1 MKRLSIYTILAVV
14 AMGACINTTIVR
26 AEEDHIKLN
35 KKIEP
40 VGDSKTDYMIT
51 LETYVTG
58 TQVNTVTTTNKPVDI
73 VLSLDISS
81 SMETIVSGT
90 GVTTYTA
97 QPSANYSYNGLA
109 NKTLYIKVGDTYY
122 QVKRDSYETTDGTT
136 YWLQYDN
143 NHHIGNPGTKTSDVL
158 YSGDLYT
165 QGLGSFSKYTKITNY
180 TYDNFPNGGIGG
192 TNLYYNDGL
201 GNKSKNYHQVSKKS
215 EETKTSHYYLF
226 YTIGT
231 TNYYLVGNSV
241 QTERPETPTSATET
255 IWTGEL
261 YTATSSGNRRRIDLL
276 DEAVKAFID
285 QIALNAA
292 GPDGD
297 PTTLDD
303 NISNRICLIGWDKH
317 EHYITGNSTDYTI
330 SRTDS
335 DYSNNFIDVLN
346 ADGTSNVDQL
356 KTYVEG
362 IVSICISDGSGTRQ
376 DRGILAA
383 RNCINAIPAA
393 RKEESNQVVVMFTDG
408 QPYASNEKIND
419 ADPKDQDRTDATHPY
434 TYSQYDGSSTEE
446 RRRVIYLA
454 MDYGKPMKDAG
465 IPIFS
470 VAMGIT
476 DDTYK
481 SWMDWISS
489 NYPDAVRENPG
500 TKITIKEGESGY
512 FFDSKEGN
520 NLTQIFEA
528 IAKKTSTD
536 GEVVELNSSSTAVVD
551 VVSDNFLIP
560 TGADLSTMKVWVE
573 SYYLDSEGVGKWAKK
588 GEANYYY
595 TGADLEIQLG
605 STDDAPFVEGSTTER
620 VKNKLTVTNFNY
632 GLADEW
638 NDDGSIKTKG
648 NWVGKRGTEDNPQY
662 WGNKV
667 VITFPV
673 KLNKDYEGGYQMPSN
688 DIKSGI
694 YIPDPNDP
702 TKMVQLRAYP
712 VPSVDF
718 PSLCIVKDGLQVGE
732 SAIFEVYKGSSTTP
746 LYTFTLIQREI
757 SANNHNP
764 GPCYMIIK
772 RLEGGEY
779 TVKEKTNWTWLY
791 GTETASI
798 TNTVIAADQLGV
810 TLSDFTSVGSKAKT
824 VLNNEIAIGLE
835 LNPKDVN
842 ADNPKVPL
850 CIIADISKEIS
861 GNAISILYHF
871 TNTRNTAGKPGHA
884 EAYAH
889 NEFQGGKNKGGT
901 ETGGNEEEDI

>member
-1 MKRLSIYTILAVV
+1 MKRLSIFTILAIL
-14 AMGACINTTIVR
+14 AMGTCMNTTTAR
-26 AEEDHIKLN
+26 AEEDHIKLS
-35 KKIEP
+35 KKITP

-58 TQVNTVTTTNKPVDI
+58 TQVNTVTTTTKPVDI

-81 SMETIVSGT
+81 SMYRNTVSGSGT
-90 GVTTYTA
+90 TTYNKQ
-97 QPSANYSYNGLA
+97 QPSASYSYNDLN
-109 NKTLYIKVGDTYY
+109 NKTLYIKVGENYY
-122 QVKRDSYETTDGTT
+122 QIKRNSYETSNGTT

-143 NHHIGNPGTKTSDVL
+143 QHHIGQQQTSADAVL
-158 YSGDLYT
+158 YDGNGDLYT
-165 QGLGSFSKYTKITNY
+165 KKGQSYTKYTESL
-180 TYDNFPNGGIGG
+180 TYNTFKDN
-192 TNLYYNDGL
+192 TYYYDT
-201 GNKSKNYHQVSKKS
+201 GNIKNRWKPVSRKSQ
-215 EETKTSHYYLF
+215 ETKTQHYYLY
-226 YTIGT
+226 YTIGD
-231 TNYYLVGNSV
+231 TNYYLSNNEVVTDIPSTYTDG
-241 QTERPETPTSATET
+241 ATK

-261 YTATSSGNRRRIDLL
+261 YTATSSGDRKRIDVL

-285 QIALNAA
+285 QIAVNAA

-297 PTTLDD
+297 PNTVND
-303 NISNRICLIGWDKH
+303 NVSNRICIIGWDKH
-317 EHYITGNSTDYTI
+317 EHYITGNSTNYTT
-330 SRTDS
+330 SKTDS
-335 DYSNNFIDVLN
+335 NYGNNFIDVLN
-346 ADGTSNVDQL
+346 DDKTVSEANITTLKSYVDGLVAMC
-356 KTYVEG
+356 K
-362 IVSICISDGSGTRQ
+362 SDGEGTRQ

-383 RNCINAIPAA
+383 RNCINAIDAT
-393 RKEESNQVVVMFTDG
+393 RKAESNQVVVMFTDG
-408 QPYASNEKIND
+408 EPYANSEKITD
-419 ADPKDQDRTDATHPY
+419 AEPYDQDQTDATHPY
-434 TYSQYDGSSTEE
+434 TYKELCGTDNTN
-446 RRRVIYLA
+446 RRRVVYLA

-476 DDTYK
+476 SDTYK

-536 GEVVELNSSSTAVVD
+536 GDVVELNSSSTAVVD

-595 TGADLEIQLG
+595 AGPELQIQLG

-746 LYTFTLIQREI
+746 LYTFTLIQREK
-757 SANNHNP
+757 SKNDHNP

-772 RLEGGEY
+772 RLDAGEY

-791 GTETASI
+791 STETTSI
-798 TNTVIAADQLGV
+798 KHSVIAANQLGV
-810 TLSDFTSVGSKAKT
+810 TLSDFTETGSKAET
-824 VLNNEIAIGLE
+824 LLNNGDALGLE
-835 LNPKDVN
+835 LNPHDV
-842 ADNPKVPL
+842 DETNPNLPL
-850 CIIADISKEIS
+850 CIIADISEEIS

-871 TNTRNTAGKPGHA
+871 TNTRDTAGKPGRA
-884 EAYAH
+884 ESYSH
-889 NEFQGGKNKGGT
+889 NEFYGGKTQGGT